1 MKVEN
6 ESVQNNVHF
15 VQSVQNDETEFGP
28 SRAVWAVPSIACSR
42 LDGDVSGLSCAKPT
56 EDGNKSSMVG
66 GKIKKNVWGVK
77 KSGLCGWKM
86 VVVDKQTS
94 TNIHTKKLNA
104 QPTSN

>member
-28 SRAVWAVPSIACSR
+28 SGAVWAVPSIACSR

-56 EDGNKSSMVG
+56 EDGTVG
-66 GKIKKNVWGVK
+66 GEEEWALWLENG
-77 KSGLCGWKM
+77 CGW
-86 VVVDKQTS
+86 
-94 TNIHTKKLNA
+94 
-104 QPTSN
+104 